1 MNAAALLLSIKP
13 RFADAIFTGHKTVE
27 IRRVR
32 PRLRSGDLVF
42 VYVSSPRC
50 TLEGAFEVERLLEAE
65 PKQLWKSVAGRAGLT
80 RSEFDDYLSGTDV
93 AFGIVIRRRWQLA
106 EPLHLKKMRKRRFDP
121 PQSYQYLSPRHR
133 AVLFRGIEIEPAG

>member
-13 RFADAIFTGHKTVE
+13 RFADAIFSGEKTVE

-32 PRLRSGDLVF
+32 PRLRAGDLVF

-50 TLEGAFEVERLLEAE
+50 ALEGAFEVERLLEAE
-65 PKQLWKSVAGRAGLT
+65 PKQLWKFVAGRAGLPHK
-80 RSEFDDYLSGTDV
+80 EFDDYLSGCEI

-106 EPLHLKKMRKRRFDP
+106 EPLHLKKMRKRRVDP
-121 PQSYQYLSPRHR
+121 PQSYRYLLPKHQ
-133 AVLFRGIEIEPAG
+133 AALFRGVETAG